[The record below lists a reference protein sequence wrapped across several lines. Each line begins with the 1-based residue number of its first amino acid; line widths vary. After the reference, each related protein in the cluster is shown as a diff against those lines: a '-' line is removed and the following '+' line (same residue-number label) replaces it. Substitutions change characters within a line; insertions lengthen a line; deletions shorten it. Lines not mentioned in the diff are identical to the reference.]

1 MDESNE
7 INLFKY
13 VYKFDTFCVFEL
25 LGFSANFQKLYNF
38 EKNKQEKTMKSES
51 CDHCKSSLHVDQ
63 DYDAFSC
70 VFLDLH

>member
-7 INLFKY
+7 ITCSNMCISLIRF
-13 VYKFDTFCVFEL
+13 VYSSFWVSQQILRNCIILK
-25 LGFSANFQKLYNF
+25 
-38 EKNKQEKTMKSES
+38 KNKQEKKMKSES